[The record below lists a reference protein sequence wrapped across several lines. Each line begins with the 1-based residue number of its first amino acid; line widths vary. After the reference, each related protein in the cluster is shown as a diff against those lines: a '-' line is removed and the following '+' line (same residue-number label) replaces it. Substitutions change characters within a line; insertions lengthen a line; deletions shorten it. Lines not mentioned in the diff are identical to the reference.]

1 MGLFDKFGSKEE
13 KEKLSKEEAFAAVT
27 LATIAADGT
36 ITEEEA
42 QGLFV
47 HMNRMRM
54 YSGFNDK
61 QMSSMLNKLINIIKR
76 KGLDELLALAKGSLP
91 EDMRA
96 TAFAVA
102 TDLALADGDIA
113 EEEKKLLTKVQQ
125 SLGIPEDE
133 AVKIIEVMMIKNKG

>member
-1 MGLFDKFGSKEE
+1 MGLFDKFSSKDE
-13 KEKLSKEEAFAAVT
+13 KVKLSKEEAFAAVS
-27 LATIAADGT
+27 LVAIAADGV

-42 QGLFV
+42 RGMFV
-47 HMNRMRM
+47 QFYRMRTFA
-54 YSGFNDK
+54 GFNDN
-61 QMSSMLNKLINIIKR
+61 QMSSMLNKLVNIIK
-76 KGLDELLALAKGSLP
+76 KQGLDALVGLAKESLP
-91 EDMRA
+91 ENMRA

-113 EEEKKLLTKVQQ
+113 EEEKQLLTKVQQ

>member
-1 MGLFDKFGSKEE
+1 
-13 KEKLSKEEAFAAVT
+13 
-27 LATIAADGT
+27 
-36 ITEEEA
+36 
-42 QGLFV
+42 
-47 HMNRMRM
+47 M

-133 AVKIIEVMMIKNKG
+133 GVKIIEVMMIKNRG

>member
-13 KEKLSKEEAFAAVT
+13 KERLSKEEAFAAVT
-27 LATIAADGT
+27 LATIAADGM

-42 QGLFV
+42 QGLLV

-61 QMSSMLNKLINIIKR
+61 QLSSMLTKLINIIKR
-76 KGLDELLALAKGSLP
+76 KGLDELLAMAKGSLP

-133 AVKIIEVMMIKNKG
+133 GVKIIEVMMIKNRG